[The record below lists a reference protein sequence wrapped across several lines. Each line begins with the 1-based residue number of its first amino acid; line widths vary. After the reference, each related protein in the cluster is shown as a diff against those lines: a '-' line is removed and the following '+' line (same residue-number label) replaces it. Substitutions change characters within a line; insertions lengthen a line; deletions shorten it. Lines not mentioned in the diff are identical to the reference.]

1 MTTRSAHFDEW
12 ARQFL
17 AVNPEAVVLHLGCGL
32 DSRYFRLDPD
42 SGVEWYDVDYPDVAT
57 LRQQLYPEREHYHV
71 VAASVT
77 DPAWL
82 ADIPADR
89 PTLMIAEGLTM
100 YLTEEDGVA
109 LLRRIVE
116 HAPSGELQ
124 FDAFNR
130 LGIKSQWTNRVVRRS
145 GATLH
150 WGIDR
155 PDDIVEAVPGVRL
168 LAWVSAIES
177 DDFARGALVLPRDAQ
192 PDEARSRRCATWRST
207 TATRSERAR
216 FPSTGCVPRPSR
228 TRRTHGQRPRP
239 SAHTSCSARTSGPP
253 NATAQVHVRVG
264 LATFDDLERDGPE
277 RTVILLTRRQDR
289 RRSSGRGLPCSAG
302 ASPAAVTRRSSE
314 ARVAR
319 SRAARSV

>member
-1 MTTRSAHFDEW
+1 MARPIAARLASNGVTEKLPVDLSGAPQTMLATFYAKALDADLEKPILGDRWARDIVDRIDYDWKKTTITARTSPAVTTRSAHFDEW

-32 DSRYFRLDPD
+32 DSRYFRLDPGP
-42 SGVEWYDVDYPDVAT
+42 GVEWYDVDYPDVAT

-82 ADIPADR
+82 DDIPADR

-100 YLTEEDGVA
+100 YLTEEAGVA

-155 PDDIVEAVPGVRL
+155 PDDIVKAVPGVRL

-177 DDFARGALVLPRDAQ
+177 DDFALVPWYYRATLNLMRLAPALRYMAQ
-192 PDEARSRRCATWRST
+192 YHRYA
-207 TATRSERAR
+207 
-216 FPSTGCVPRPSR
+216 F
-228 TRRTHGQRPRP
+228 
-239 SAHTSCSARTSGPP
+239 
-253 NATAQVHVRVG
+253 
-264 LATFDDLERDGPE
+264 
-277 RTVILLTRRQDR
+277 
-289 RRSSGRGLPCSAG
+289 
-302 ASPAAVTRRSSE
+302 
-314 ARVAR
+314 
-319 SRAARSV
+319 